1 MKTLCFCLSPKE
13 DALAPSEAARFA
25 RLCQKLTALGVAFAL
40 LRNEEDY
47 PPAAK
52 KLIEERGEDLLPLAL
67 FDGAPAAVGR
77 IPTSEELEL
86 FLGLAPGAL
95 FDPQIPK
102 KKVLKGFGCSL
113 RSELT

>member
-13 DALAPSEAARFA
+13 DALATSEAARFA

-77 IPTSEELEL
+77 IPTSEYICNEIT
-86 FLGLAPGAL
+86 
-95 FDPQIPK
+95 DDRYVWIPYTT
-102 KKVLKGFGCSL
+102 VL
-113 RSELT
+113 RQDA